1 MMKNIK
7 VRNVILIIV
16 LSLLVIGTAVGGV
29 LLINSKEYTNVKNGT
44 VEEYDDLDPSY
55 DKETATYVKLNGD
68 SIECDS
74 EGVSFAKST
83 VTIKQ
88 EGVYVFSGELNGKIV
103 VDLDKDTKVR
113 IILNNVSITSNDGP
127 AIYGNASDKIIITL
141 DENSTNTLV
150 DSSKY
155 SNEEEW
161 KGTISSNDDI
171 TINGSGKLNITGNF
185 KNGIQS
191 NDKIKI
197 VNGDINIT
205 AANNGIVANDEIKIK
220 DGNVTIKS
228 GNSGIKAKNEEDSTK
243 GYIIIENG
251 NISIESEKD
260 GIEAVNYIEI
270 EDGNINIKSGGGA
283 TNTTK
288 TSQENFRQMINQR
301 NTNSTT
307 TTTES
312 YKGIKADSYITI
324 KNGNIKIDSADDAI
338 HSNGDITIDNG
349 SFEISSGDDGMHA
362 DANLTINNGDI
373 NIKTSYEGIEG
384 KTVTINSGDVKVK
397 AQDDGINVAGG
408 SNEAKGGFQDEFAAN
423 GDNKFTINGGNIYV
437 NADGDGLDSNGSIY
451 MNGGTV
457 VVDGPTN
464 SGNGALDYNGEFIQK
479 GGSLVAAGASGMA
492 QAISNNSSIYALSA
506 TLTSN
511 QSANTKVTVTN
522 SAGEEIASYTSSKS
536 FNNIIISTDKLK
548 KGETYKLN
556 INGNTYQE
564 FTVSNVVTYI
574 GNSQN
579 GMGNMSGNPGNMNQG
594 NMPGNMG
601 QQGGMQRGR

>member
-1 MMKNIK
+1 MMKNKK

-16 LSLLVIGTAVGGV
+16 LSLLVIGAAVGGV
-29 LLINSKEYTNVKNGT
+29 LLINNKEYTNVKNGS

-113 IILNNVSITSNDGP
+113 IILNNVSITSTDGP

-155 SNEEEW
+155 SNEEDW

-205 AANNGIVANDEIKIK
+205 AANNAIVANDEVKIK
-220 DGNVTIKS
+220 NGNITIKS
-228 GNSGIKAKNEEDSTK
+228 GNSGIKAKNEEDNTK

-283 TNTTK
+283 SNTTK

-324 KNGNIKIDSADDAI
+324 KNGSIKIDSADDAI

-362 DANLTINNGDI
+362 DANLTINSGEI
-373 NIKTSYEGIEG
+373 NIKSSYEGIEG
-384 KTVTINSGDVKVK
+384 KTVTINNGNVKVK
-397 AQDDGINVAGG
+397 AQDDGVNVAGG
-408 SNEAKGGFQDEFAAN
+408 NNETEGGFQDEFAAN

-464 SGNGALDYNGEFIQK
+464 NGNGVLDYNGEFIQK
-479 GGSLVAAGASGMA
+479 GGCLIAAGASGMA

-522 SAGEEIASYTSSKS
+522 SAGEEIASYTSTKS
-536 FNNIIISTDKLK
+536 FNHILISTEKLK

-564 FTVSNVVTYI
+564 FTVSNIVTSI

-594 NMPGNMG
+594 NMPGGMG
-601 QQGGMQRGR
+601 QQGAMQRGR

>member
-1 MMKNIK
+1 MMKNKKIK
-7 VRNVILIIV
+7 IVLIIIIISLIVIGLAIGGVIL
-16 LSLLVIGTAVGGV
+16 L
-29 LLINSKEYTNVKNGT
+29 NNKEYINVKNGS

-127 AIYGNASDKIIITL
+127 AIYGNSSDKIIITL

-155 SNEEEW
+155 SNEEDW

-191 NDKIKI
+191 NDKIKV
-197 VNGDINIT
+197 VNGEINIT
-205 AANNGIVANDEIKIK
+205 AANNGIVANDEVKIK

-228 GNSGIKAKNEEDSTK
+228 GNSGIKAKNEEDNTK
-243 GYIIIENG
+243 GFVIIENG
-251 NISIESEKD
+251 TIKIESEKD
-260 GIEAVNYIEI
+260 GIEAVNYVEI
-270 EDGNINIKSGGGA
+270 DDGNINIKTGGGA
-283 TNTTK
+283 SNTTK
-288 TSQENFRQMINQR
+288 TNQENFRQMINQI
-301 NTNSTT
+301 NSNSTT
-307 TTTES
+307 DTTES

-324 KNGNIKIDSADDAI
+324 KNGSITIDSADDAI
-338 HSNGDITIDNG
+338 HSNGDVTIESG
-349 SFEISSGDDGMHA
+349 SLEISSGDDGMHA
-362 DANLTINNGDI
+362 DANLTINNGEI
-373 NIKTSYEGIEG
+373 NIKSSYEGIEG
-384 KTVTINSGDVKVK
+384 KTVTINNGNVKVK
-397 AQDDGINVAGG
+397 AQDDGVNVAGG
-408 SNEAKGGFQDEFAAN
+408 NNETKGGFQDEFAAN
-423 GDNKFTINGGNIYV
+423 GDNKLTINGGNIYV

-464 SGNGALDYNGEFIQK
+464 NGNGSLDYNGEFIQK
-479 GGSLVAAGASGMA
+479 GGNLVAAGTSGMA
-492 QAISNNSSIYALSA
+492 QSISNSSSIYALSA

-522 SAGEEIASYTSSKS
+522 SAGEEIASYTSTKS
-536 FNNIIISTDKLK
+536 FNHILISTDKLK

-556 INGNTYQE
+556 INGNEYQE
-564 FTVSNVVTYI
+564 FTVSNVVTNI

-579 GMGNMSGNPGNMNQG
+579 GMGNMGGNPGNMNQG

>member
-1 MMKNIK
+1 MIKNIK
-7 VRNVILIIV
+7 IRNVILIII
-16 LSLLVIGTAVGGV
+16 LFLLVIGIAVGGV
-29 LLINSKEYTNVKNGT
+29 LLINNKEYINVKNGS
-44 VEEYDDLDPSY
+44 VEEYDDLDPAY

-68 SIECDS
+68 SIECNS
-74 EGVSFAKST
+74 EGVSFEKST

-103 VDLDKDTKVR
+103 VDLNKDTKVR

-141 DENSTNTLV
+141 DENSVNTLV

-155 SNEEEW
+155 SNEEDW

-197 VNGDINIT
+197 VNGDISIT
-205 AANNGIVANDEIKIK
+205 ATNNGIVANDEVKIK
-220 DGNVTIKS
+220 NGNVTIKS
-228 GNSGIKAKNEEDSTK
+228 GNSGIKAKNEEDNTK
-243 GYIIIENG
+243 GYITIENG
-251 NISIESEKD
+251 NITIESEKD

-270 EDGNINIKSGGGA
+270 EDGTIDIKSGGGA
-283 TNTTK
+283 ANTTK
-288 TSQENFRQMINQR
+288 TSQDNFRQMINQR

-307 TTTES
+307 TTES
-312 YKGIKADSYITI
+312 YKGIKADNYITI
-324 KNGNIKIDSADDAI
+324 KNGNITIDSADDAI
-338 HSNGDITIDNG
+338 HSNGDIKVENG

-362 DANLTINNGDI
+362 DANLTINSGKI

-384 KTVTINSGDVKVK
+384 KTVTINSGDIKIK
-397 AQDDGINVAGG
+397 SQDDGINVAGG
-408 SNEAKGGFQDEFAAN
+408 SNETKGEFQDEFAAN
-423 GDNKFTINGGNIYV
+423 GDNKFIINGGNIYV
-437 NADGDGLDSNGSIY
+437 NSDGDGLDSNGSIY

-457 VVDGPTN
+457 IVDGPTN

-479 GGSLVAAGASGMA
+479 GGSLIAAGASGMA
-492 QAISNNSSIYALSA
+492 QAVSNSSIIYALSA
-506 TLTSN
+506 TLTSPQN
-511 QSANTKVTVTN
+511 ANTKVTITN
-522 SAGEEIASYTSSKS
+522 SLGEEIASYTSTKS

-564 FTVSNVVTYI
+564 FTVSNIVTTI
-574 GNSQN
+574 GNTQN
-579 GMGNMSGNPGNMNQG
+579 GMGNMNQG
-594 NMPGNMG
+594 NMPGTIG

>member
-1 MMKNIK
+1 MIKNKKIK
-7 VRNVILIIV
+7 IVLIIIII
-16 LSLLVIGTAVGGV
+16 SLLVIGLAIGGV
-29 LLINSKEYTNVKNGT
+29 ILLNNKEYINVKNGS

-155 SNEEEW
+155 SNEEDW

-191 NDKIKI
+191 NDKIKV
-197 VNGDINIT
+197 VNGEINIT
-205 AANNGIVANDEIKIK
+205 AANNGIVANDEVKIK

-228 GNSGIKAKNEEDSTK
+228 GNSGIKAKNEEDNTK
-243 GYIIIENG
+243 GFVIIENG
-251 NISIESEKD
+251 TIKIESEKD
-260 GIEAVNYIEI
+260 GIEAVNYVEI
-270 EDGNINIKSGGGA
+270 DDGNINIKTGGGA
-283 TNTTK
+283 SNTTK
-288 TSQENFRQMINQR
+288 TNQENFRQMINQ
-301 NTNSTT
+301 NSTT
-307 TTTES
+307 DTTES

-324 KNGNIKIDSADDAI
+324 KNGSITIDSADDAI
-338 HSNGDITIDNG
+338 HSNVDVTIESG
-349 SFEISSGDDGMHA
+349 SLEISSGDDGMHA
-362 DANLTINNGDI
+362 DANLTINNGEI
-373 NIKTSYEGIEG
+373 NIKSSYEGIEG
-384 KTVTINSGDVKVK
+384 KTVTINNGNVKVK
-397 AQDDGINVAGG
+397 AQDDGVNVAGG
-408 SNEAKGGFQDEFAAN
+408 NNETKGVFQDEFAAN

-464 SGNGALDYNGEFIQK
+464 NGNGSLDYNGEFIQK
-479 GGSLVAAGASGMA
+479 GGSLIAAGTSGMA
-492 QAISNNSSIYALSA
+492 QSISNSSSIYALSA

-522 SAGEEIASYTSSKS
+522 SAGEEIASYTSTKS
-536 FNNIIISTDKLK
+536 FNHILISTDKLK

-556 INGNTYQE
+556 INGNEYQE
-564 FTVSNVVTYI
+564 FTVSNVVTSI

-579 GMGNMSGNPGNMNQG
+579 GMGNMGGNTGNMNQG

>member
-1 MMKNIK
+1 MIKNIK
-7 VRNVILIIV
+7 FRKIILLII
-16 LSLLVIGTAVGGV
+16 LSLLVIGIAVGGV
-29 LLINSKEYTNVKNGT
+29 LLINNKEYINVKNGS
-44 VEEYDDLDPSY
+44 VEEYDDLDPAY

-68 SIECDS
+68 SIECNS
-74 EGVSFAKST
+74 EGISFEKST

-141 DENSTNTLV
+141 DENSVNTLV

-155 SNEEEW
+155 SNEEDW

-197 VNGDINIT
+197 VNGDISIT
-205 AANNGIVANDEIKIK
+205 ATNNGIVANDEVKIK
-220 DGNVTIKS
+220 NGNVTIKS
-228 GNSGIKAKNEEDSTK
+228 GNSGIKAKNEEDNTK
-243 GYIIIENG
+243 GYITIENG
-251 NISIESEKD
+251 NITIESEKD

-270 EDGNINIKSGGGA
+270 EDGTIDIKSGGGA
-283 TNTTK
+283 ANTTK
-288 TSQENFRQMINQR
+288 TSQDNFRQMINQR

-307 TTTES
+307 TTES
-312 YKGIKADSYITI
+312 YKGIKADNYITI
-324 KNGNIKIDSADDAI
+324 KNGNITIDSADDAI
-338 HSNGDITIDNG
+338 HSNGDIKVENG

-362 DANLTINNGDI
+362 DANLTINNGNI

-384 KTVTINSGDVKVK
+384 KTVTINSGDIKIK
-397 AQDDGINVAGG
+397 SQDDGINVAGG
-408 SNEAKGGFQDEFAAN
+408 SNETKGGFQDEFAAN

-437 NADGDGLDSNGSIY
+437 NSDGDGLDSNGSIY

-457 VVDGPTN
+457 IVDGPTN

-479 GGSLVAAGASGMA
+479 GGSLIAAGASGMA
-492 QAISNNSSIYALSA
+492 QAVSNSSSIYALSA
-506 TLTSN
+506 TLTSPQN
-511 QSANTKVTVTN
+511 ANTKVTITN
-522 SAGEEIASYTSSKS
+522 SLGEEIASYTSTKS

-564 FTVSNVVTYI
+564 FTVSNIVTTI
-574 GNSQN
+574 GNTQN
-579 GMGNMSGNPGNMNQG
+579 GMGNMNQG

>member
-1 MMKNIK
+1 MIKNKKIK
-7 VRNVILIIV
+7 IVLIIIII
-16 LSLLVIGTAVGGV
+16 SLLVIGLAIGGV
-29 LLINSKEYTNVKNGT
+29 ILLNNKEYINVKNGS

-155 SNEEEW
+155 SNEEDW

-197 VNGDINIT
+197 VNGEINIT
-205 AANNGIVANDEIKIK
+205 AANNGIVANDEVKIK

-228 GNSGIKAKNEEDSTK
+228 GNSGIKAKNEEDNTK
-243 GYIIIENG
+243 GFVIIENG
-251 NISIESEKD
+251 TIKIESEKD
-260 GIEAVNYIEI
+260 GIEAVNYVEI
-270 EDGNINIKSGGGA
+270 DDGNINIKTGGGA
-283 TNTTK
+283 SNTTK
-288 TSQENFRQMINQR
+288 TNQENFRQMINQ
-301 NTNSTT
+301 NSTT
-307 TTTES
+307 DTTES

-324 KNGNIKIDSADDAI
+324 KNGSITIDSADDAI
-338 HSNGDITIDNG
+338 HSNVDVTIESG
-349 SFEISSGDDGMHA
+349 SLEISSGDDGMHA
-362 DANLTINNGDI
+362 DANLTINNGEI
-373 NIKTSYEGIEG
+373 NIKSSYEGIEG
-384 KTVTINSGDVKVK
+384 KTVTINNGNVKVK
-397 AQDDGINVAGG
+397 AQDDGVNVAGG
-408 SNEAKGGFQDEFAAN
+408 NNETKGVFQDEFAAN

-464 SGNGALDYNGEFIQK
+464 NGNGSLDYNGEFIQK
-479 GGSLVAAGASGMA
+479 GGSLIAAGTSGMA
-492 QAISNNSSIYALSA
+492 QSISNSSSIYALSA

-522 SAGEEIASYTSSKS
+522 SAGEEIASYTSTKS
-536 FNNIIISTDKLK
+536 FNHILISTEKLK

-556 INGNTYQE
+556 INGNEYQE
-564 FTVSNVVTYI
+564 FTVSNVVTSI

-579 GMGNMSGNPGNMNQG
+579 GMGNMGGNTGNMNQG

>member
-127 AIYGNASDKIIITL
+127 AIYGNASGKIIITL

-205 AANNGIVANDEIKIK
+205 AANNGIVANDEVKIK

-251 NISIESEKD
+251 NISIE
-260 GIEAVNYIEI
+260 
-270 EDGNINIKSGGGA
+270 
-283 TNTTK
+283 
-288 TSQENFRQMINQR
+288 
-301 NTNSTT
+301 
-307 TTTES
+307 
-312 YKGIKADSYITI
+312 
-324 KNGNIKIDSADDAI
+324 SADDAI

-574 GNSQN
+574 GSSQN